1 MLDGIIAKNTLKGQS
16 ALDIKRRPGYNTL
29 RMKSKILKLT
39 CLLRREGD
47 QYSSLCLELDVAS
60 CGRTREEALEGLKA
74 AVETYI
80 EYMIEQGREDEI
92 YRPVPPDAIRE
103 FLLGEAVEERKLVTV
118 YALPLEFSYGTVQ

>member
-1 MLDGIIAKNTLKGQS
+1 M
-16 ALDIKRRPGYNTL
+16 KRKLL
-29 RMKSKILKLT
+29 RLT
-39 CLLRREGD
+39 CLIRREGD

-60 CGRTREEALEGLKA
+60 CGRTREEAFEGLQA
-74 AVETYI
+74 AVEAYI
-80 EYMIEQGREDEI
+80 DYLVEQNREDEV